1 MHHQAKT
8 MSAFRPPTPPRPPS
22 SRIDPAPSR
31 PGGAR
36 PLAQSHRLCVSLR
49 VASAL
54 CLALASALA
63 WAVAARAED
72 GSGARACTA
81 SLDREEQAT
90 APAPSATPHG
100 APQKS
105 TSAVAGAAVVRAR
118 DARDVALV
126 DLDGIKAE
134 LRQRHGRPV
143 ILHFWASWCGPC
155 LMELP
160 LVNQLAER
168 LRALGADVVSI
179 SLDDPAARAGHVL
192 DVLRER
198 APSLTAAVARIDD
211 PDRFMAAFQGI
222 KGQPWEGTIPALFAF
237 NRRGALA
244 RQHLGEAS
252 AADLAALAKGAGVG
266 ADAGRPLR
274 GGRSSRGRRSPSQA
288 AASPATK

>member
-1 MHHQAKT
+1 
-8 MSAFRPPTPPRPPS
+8 MSAFRT
-22 SRIDPAPSR
+22 PSR
-31 PGGAR
+31 PRPRARPSAVASRPRGAR
-36 PLAQSHRLCVSLR
+36 QLAQSSHLR
-49 VASAL
+49 VALRVAGAL
-54 CLALASALA
+54 CLAGALA
-63 WAVAARAED
+63 PAWPVASARAED
-72 GSGARACTA
+72 GAGARACTA
-81 SLDREEQAT
+81 SLEREEQAPS
-90 APAPSATPHG
+90 PAPSA

-105 TSAVAGAAVVRAR
+105 TAAVAGAAVVRAR

-266 ADAGRPLR
+266 ADAGKPIR